1 MKPSFHSKK
10 HRTIHPLLFFA
21 ITYLYCYIIVFTSVF
36 VSIIVFSLYKPL
48 TINLLPKFLCVIL
61 AISIF
66 INHCSLNILKTK
78 TNHSINHFLEW
89 TKALSTIITLFCT
102 LFSLI
107 TELTTIENIEDA
119 YSQQVITTIDSWTTQ
134 SFIFGILAM
143 NFHILHFGYHFF
155 HSFQPKKRSAT
166 HLKYAKRHR
175 RNRILRKT
183 KKRPKNTYHSLSQN
197 ILFRYL
203 RREWI
208 FPSSSFPKSF
218 SITTKT
224 VSNKKKNKR
233 KNG

>member
-10 HRTIHPLLFFA
+10 HRTIHPFLFFA

-48 TINLLPKFLCVIL
+48 TINLLPKFLCMIL
-61 AISIF
+61 AISIL
-66 INHCSLNILKTK
+66 INHCSLKILKSK
-78 TNHSINHFLEW
+78 TNHSINHFLECA
-89 TKALSTIITLFCT
+89 KALSTIIT

-107 TELTTIENIEDA
+107 TELTTVGNIKDA

-143 NFHILHFGYHFF
+143 NFHILHFWYHFL

-175 RNRILRKT
+175 RNRSLRKT
-183 KKRPKNTYHSLSQN
+183 KKRVKNPYHSSSQN

-208 FPSSSFPKSF
+208 FPSSPIRKSF